1 MHILVEDGERYF
13 FDGIY
18 YRKFLSENKG
28 EKLRKTNDQNFIYS
42 VKAQNVKFI
51 SLPFELV
58 SVENLSEIPT
68 LDRNDCK
75 KIVEFFSKNM
85 SKIFDQ
91 IMAVSQELNQIETS
105 TFSDGVNSTS
115 GKSIVKV
122 LAAQLLRSY
131 LREQGMK
138 VRVDFER
145 NPRRKG
151 MYVKLNFLK
160 EKDIYCEV
168 IHENKINYQ

>member
-1 MHILVEDGERYF
+1 
-13 FDGIY
+13 
-18 YRKFLSENKG
+18 
-28 EKLRKTNDQNFIYS
+28 
-42 VKAQNVKFI
+42 
-51 SLPFELV
+51 
-58 SVENLSEIPT
+58 
-68 LDRNDCK
+68 
-75 KIVEFFSKNM
+75 
-85 SKIFDQ
+85 
-91 IMAVSQELNQIETS
+91 MAVSQELNQIETS

-145 NPRRKG
+145 NRRRKG

-160 EKDIYCEV
+160 EKDIFCEV
-168 IHENKINYQ
+168 IHESKIKYQ

>member
-13 FDGIY
+13 FDGTH

-28 EKLRKTNDQNFIYS
+28 EKPRKTNNQNFIYS
-42 VKAQNVKFI
+42 VKAQNVKF
-51 SLPFELV
+51 SSFPFELV

-138 VRVDFER
+138 VWVDFER
-145 NPRRKG
+145 NPMRKG

-168 IHENKINYQ
+168 IHENEINY